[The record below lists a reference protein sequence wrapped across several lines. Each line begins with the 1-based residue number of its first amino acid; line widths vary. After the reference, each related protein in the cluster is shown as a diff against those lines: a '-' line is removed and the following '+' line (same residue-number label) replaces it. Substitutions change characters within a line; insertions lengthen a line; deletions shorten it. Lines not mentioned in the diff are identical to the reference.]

1 MNDNYIK
8 YKEMKRLYKLKKK
21 GQFGGTLDKHARCY
35 RRLIDGK
42 MINMKSAYGTAAYG
56 NQSDGSCGRAT
67 WCRRVEND
75 NEKIKAGNLIKGQT
89 DQGRCA
95 GKKTN

>member
-21 GQFGGTLDKHARCY
+21 GQFGGTLDKHAKCY
-35 RRLIDGK
+35 RRLKDGK
-42 MINMKSAYGTAAYG
+42 VINMKSAYGTAYE

-67 WCRRVEND
+67 WCKRTVNN
-75 NEKIKAGNLIKGQT
+75 NERLTAGNMFEGQT
-89 DQGRCA
+89 DTGRCG
-95 GKKTN
+95 GKKKH